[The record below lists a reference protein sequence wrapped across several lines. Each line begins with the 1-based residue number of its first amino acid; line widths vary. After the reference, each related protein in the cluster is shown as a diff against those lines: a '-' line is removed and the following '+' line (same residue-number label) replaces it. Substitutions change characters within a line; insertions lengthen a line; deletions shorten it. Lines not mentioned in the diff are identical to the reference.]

1 MAQALALV
9 ESFVISAVIIVAVV
23 WVKKVTIGCEYCL
36 LVHPTSPH

>member
-9 ESFVISAVIIVAVV
+9 AAFVISAVIIVAVV
-23 WVKKVTIGCEYCL
+23 WIKTVTIGCKYCL